1 MGQRLEKGFEKAVE
15 INGIKTRMLVSMKSG
30 IPSGKAGSL
39 PDSQEYIKK
48 LEDAIKEI
56 TGETIKL

>member
-1 MGQRLEKGFEKAVE
+1 MGQRLEKGFEKVMEKGGMKA
-15 INGIKTRMLVSMKSG
+15 RMLVSMKSG
-30 IPSGKAGSL
+30 IPSAKAAGM
-39 PDSQEYIKK
+39 PDKEEHIRK